1 MQSNLA
7 EDTSATPV
15 AVDAMGGDF
24 GVSVSVPAVRRAL
37 FLCPDLR
44 VSLAGSGSGLAS
56 ELRRCALADD
66 PRVTVVEADSEI
78 ESDSD
83 PIDDL
88 KNSAGTSMRAAVELV
103 KSGKAGACVS
113 GGNTGALVA
122 ISRYLLRTLSG
133 VEHPAL
139 VTCIPSLGNSSGR
152 SVMLDLGANLHSS
165 ERDLVEYARF
175 GSLYAHHILKIS
187 EPNVK
192 ILNVGTEFSKGRK
205 EIRAAAEELS
215 SDSSVRFTGFME
227 GSELFSSDADV
238 IVTDGFSGNI
248 ALKTAEGFARTLFKS
263 HSGRSPIA
271 KLMSLPLKWLLG
283 RRLRIFSPDRYNGA
297 ALLGL
302 SGIVVK
308 SHGAAGVEAFAN
320 SILAARDLVRSGI
333 MPALIKS
340 TAEPSN

>member
-7 EDTSATPV
+7 EDTSVTPV

-44 VSLAGSGSGLAS
+44 IFLTGAAAAIGA
-56 ELRRCALADD
+56 ELRKCSLSGD
-66 PRVTVVEADSEI
+66 PRVSVVEADSEI

-88 KNSAGTSMRAAVELV
+88 RNSAGTSMRAAVELV
-103 KSGKAGACVS
+103 KSGRAAACVS

-122 ISRYLLRTLSG
+122 ISRYLLRTISG

-139 VTCIPSLGNSSGR
+139 VTCIPCVGNGTGSS
-152 SVMLDLGANLHSS
+152 VILDLGANLHST

-175 GSLYAHHILKIS
+175 GSLYAHHILKTS
-187 EPNVK
+187 EPKVK

-205 EIRAAAEELS
+205 ELRAAAEELS
-215 SDSSVRFTGFME
+215 SDSTVRFAGFME

-248 ALKTAEGFARTLFKS
+248 ALKTAEGFARTLFKT
-263 HSGRSPIA
+263 HSGRGPIA
-271 KLMSLPLKWLLG
+271 KLMSLPLKWFLG

-308 SHGAAGVEAFAN
+308 SHGAAGTEAFAN

>member
-15 AVDAMGGDF
+15 AVDAMGGDS
-24 GVSVSVPAVRRAL
+24 GVSLSVPAVRRAL

-44 VSLAGSGSGLAS
+44 IFLTGGSAISDALRKSRLSG
-56 ELRRCALADD
+56 D